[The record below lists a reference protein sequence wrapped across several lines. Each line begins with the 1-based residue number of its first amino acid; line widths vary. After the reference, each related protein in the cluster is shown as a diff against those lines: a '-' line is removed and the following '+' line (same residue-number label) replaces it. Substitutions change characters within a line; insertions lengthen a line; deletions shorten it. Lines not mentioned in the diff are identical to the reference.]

1 MWIRRFAGFS
11 GLVLASSG
19 NSSCGLTRS
28 GLGEGFN
35 GESLA
40 WPSGRGVLTLLLLF
54 FLVFLFEFGWLDH
67 CCEDLNSMTTS
78 VRGRSCDKGVMVSG
92 FSDYA

>member
-1 MWIRRFAGFS
+1 MEGRGGDFNSVWIRRFAGFS

-40 WPSGRGVLTLLLLF
+40 
-54 FLVFLFEFGWLDH
+54 
-67 CCEDLNSMTTS
+67 
-78 VRGRSCDKGVMVSG
+78 
-92 FSDYA
+92 